1 VKPADGLDVVVEDL
15 GLLGEHD
22 PERFLLDV
30 KEVWCQHLDAR
41 PGGLVL
47 ERANRRGEVT
57 GALVGQVVAVD
68 GSDDHVL
75 EPHLR
80 RRVG

>member
-1 VKPADGLDVVVEDL
+1 VKPSGGLDVVVEDL
-15 GLLGEHD
+15 RLLGEHD

-30 KEVWCQHLDAR
+30 EEIWCQHLHAR
-41 PGGLVL
+41 PGGLAL
-47 ERANRRGEVT
+47 ERANRRGEMT
-57 GALVGQVVAVD
+57 RALVGQVVAVN
-68 GSDDHVL
+68 GGDDHVL